1 MKKLIKKIAAVSLAT
16 ALVFS
21 AVGATTAGAVREG
34 FDPKKVGGKV
44 VLTSFADPVIFIW
57 NRASDS
63 ASNDIMGMIFETLV
77 ASDFNGQPIPGLA
90 TSWTFDKKNLTY
102 TFKLRKGVK
111 WHDGKPF
118 TAKDV
123 KVTFDMYTDPDSLNT
138 YKADYQSIESVTIVD
153 DYTVKFKL
161 KENNVF
167 FLTGGPA
174 NVGAILPAHHFP
186 NGVKDYNANNSKFGR
201 HPIGTGPFKFKEWKS
216 DERVVLVANKDWW
229 QGRPYM
235 DEVVTRIL
243 PDANVEA
250 LNLIKGD
257 VDFVEALN
265 ARTLSQVAKDK
276 DLKTVTYDY
285 GRFDY
290 VGWNNYN
297 PIFKDKRVRQAINY
311 ALNRQAIVSQ
321 IFLGKA
327 YLGTG
332 PMHPKLPQEN
342 KNVKPYPYDLKKAAQ
357 LLDEAGWKKGPD
369 GIRAKDGKKLELEV
383 TYNNGNTNRQ
393 KIAQVLAAD
402 LKKIGVKAT
411 VRGYE
416 WSLYLDKYLKGEL
429 DLFVLAWGGY
439 NGATL
444 EHYGFFHSSA
454 IPDLE
459 KGTTGNNRMRVNYP
473 KVDKILEDYL
483 TEEDVNKRNKLYQ
496 ELHAFLAE
504 EAVAAFTHH
513 PKITAGMDK
522 NLMGV
527 KISMASPYFNIQDW
541 YWKK

>member
-1 MKKLIKKIAAVSLAT
+1 MKNMFKKIAAVSLAA

-21 AVGATTAGAVREG
+21 AIGATSAGAVRQG
-34 FDPKKVGGKV
+34 FDAKKAGGRV
-44 VLTSFADPVIFIW
+44 VISTFADPVVFIW

-63 ASNDIMGMIFETLV
+63 ASNDIMGFMFEALV
-77 ASDFNGQPIPGLA
+77 ASDINGQPIPGLA
-90 TSWTFDKKNLTY
+90 TSWKFDKPNLTY
-102 TFKLRKGVK
+102 TFNLRKGVK

-123 KVTFDMYTDPDSLNT
+123 KATFDMYIHPDSLNT
-138 YKADYQSIESVTIVD
+138 YKADYNSIESVTIVN
-153 DYTVKFKL
+153 DYQVKFKL

-167 FLTGGPA
+167 FLVGGPA

-186 NGVKDYNANNSKFGR
+186 NGVKDYNAKNSKFGR
-201 HPIGTGPFKFKEWKS
+201 FPIGTGPFKFKEWKE
-216 DERVVLVANKDWW
+216 DERVVLAANKDYWD
-229 QGRPYM
+229 GRPYL
-235 DEVVTRIL
+235 DEVIIRNL

-257 VDFVEALN
+257 VDFVEVLTP
-265 ARTLSQVAKDK
+265 RTLSQVAKDK

-290 VGWNNYN
+290 IGWNNKN
-297 PIFKDKRVRQAINY
+297 PIFTDKRVRQAMNY

-321 IFLGKA
+321 IYLGKA

-342 KNVKPYPYDLKKAAQ
+342 KSVKPYPYDLKKAAE
-357 LLDEAGWKKGPD
+357 LLAAAGWKKGSD
-369 GIRAKDGKKLELEV
+369 GILAKDGKKFDIEV
-383 TYNNGNTNRQ
+383 TYNTGNVQRQ
-393 KIAQVLAAD
+393 KISQVLAAD
-402 LKKIGVKAT
+402 LKKLGIKAT

-429 DLFVLAWGGY
+429 DMFVLAWGGY
-439 NGATL
+439 SGATL

-459 KGTTGNNRMRVNYP
+459 KGTAGNNRMRVDYP
-473 KVDKILEDYL
+473 KVDQMLEQYL
-483 TEEDVNKRNKLYQ
+483 TEEDPSKRNKIYQ
-496 ELHAFLAE
+496 ELHAFLAD

-513 PKITAGMDK
+513 PKQTAGMDK

-527 KISMASPYFNIQDW
+527 KISMANPFFNIHDW

>member
-1 MKKLIKKIAAVSLAT
+1 MIKKIAAVSLAT

-21 AVGATTAGAVREG
+21 AVGATSAGAVREG
-34 FDPKKVGGKV
+34 YDPKKAGGKV

-63 ASNDIMGMIFETLV
+63 ASNDLMDMMFEPLV
-77 ASDFNGQPIPGLA
+77 DSGFNGQPVPGLA
-90 TSWTFDKKNLTY
+90 TSWKFDKKNLTY
-102 TFKLRKGVK
+102 TFNLRKGVK

-123 KVTFDMYTDPDSLNT
+123 KFSFDMYIHPDSLNT
-138 YKADYQSIESVTIVD
+138 YKADYQSIESVSVVD

-167 FLTGGPA
+167 FLVGPA
-174 NVGAILPAHHFP
+174 NDGLIMPAHHFP
-186 NGVKDYNANNSKFGR
+186 NGVKDYNADNSKFGR
-201 HPIGTGPFKFKEWKS
+201 NPIGTGPYKLKEWKS
-216 DERVVLVANKDWW
+216 DERIVLVANRNWW
-229 QGRPYM
+229 AGRPYM

-257 VDFVEALN
+257 VDFVESITP
-265 ARTLSQVAKDK
+265 RTLSQVAKDK

-290 VGWNNYN
+290 VGWNNAN
-297 PIFKDKRVRQAINY
+297 PIFKDKKVRQAVNY

-327 YLGTG
+327 YPGTG

-342 KNVKPYPYDLKKAAQ
+342 KSVKPYPYDLKKSAA
-357 LLDEAGWKKGPD
+357 LLAEAGWKKGSD
-369 GIRAKDGKKLELEV
+369 GVLAKDGKKFEIEV
-383 TYNNGNTNRQ
+383 TYNNGNVIRQ

-402 LKKIGVKAT
+402 LKKLGIKAT

-416 WSLYLDKYLKGEL
+416 WSLYLDKYMKGEL
-429 DLFVLAWGGY
+429 DMFVLAWGGY
-439 NGATL
+439 DGASL
-444 EHYGFFHSSA
+444 EHYGIFHSSA
-454 IPDLE
+454 IPNIE
-459 KGTTGNNRMRVNYP
+459 KGTAGNNRMRINYP
-473 KVDKILEDYL
+473 KVDKILEQYL
-483 TEEDVNKRNKLYQ
+483 TEEDANKRIKMYQ

-513 PKITAGMDK
+513 PRVTAGMDK

-527 KISMASPYFNIQDW
+527 KISMASPYFNIHDW

>member
-1 MKKLIKKIAAVSLAT
+1 MKNLMNRITAISLAAVL
-16 ALVFS
+16 LFS
-21 AVGATTAGAVREG
+21 VLGATSAAAARKG
-34 FDPKKVGGKV
+34 FDPNKVGGKI
-44 VLTSFADPVIFIW
+44 VLTSFSDPVIFIW

-63 ASNDIMGMIFETLV
+63 ASIDLMGMMFESLV
-77 ASDFNGQPIPGLA
+77 KSDFNGQPIPGLA
-90 TSWTFDKKNLTY
+90 TSWKFDKPSLTY
-102 TFKLRKGVK
+102 TFNLRKGVK

-118 TAKDV
+118 TSKDV
-123 KVTFDMYTDPDSLNT
+123 KATFDMYIDPDSVNT
-138 YKADYQSIESVTIVD
+138 YKTDYESIQSVTIVD

-174 NVGAILPAHHFP
+174 SAGAILPAHHFP
-186 NGVKDYNANNSKFGR
+186 NGVKDYNAKNSKFGR
-201 HPIGTGPFKFKEWKS
+201 NPIGTGPFKFKEWKTA
-216 DERVVLVANKDWW
+216 ERVVLVANKDWW
-229 QGRPYM
+229 DGRPYL
-235 DEVVTRIL
+235 DEIVTRIL

-257 VDFVEALN
+257 VDFVEKLN
-265 ARTLSQVAKDK
+265 PRTLSEVAKNK
-276 DLKTVTYDY
+276 NLKTITYDE

-290 VGWNNYN
+290 VGWNNKN
-297 PIFKDKRVRQAINY
+297 PIFADKKVRQAMNY
-311 ALNRQAIVSQ
+311 ALDRQAIVSK
-321 IFLGKA
+321 IYLGKA

-332 PMHPKLPQEN
+332 PMHPTLPQEN
-342 KNVKPYPYDLKKAAQ
+342 KNVKPYPYDLKKAAE
-357 LLDEAGWKKGPD
+357 LLDEAGWKKGSD
-369 GIRAKDGKKLELEV
+369 GIRTKDGKKLELEV

-393 KIAQVLAAD
+393 KIAQVFAAD
-402 LKKIGVKAT
+402 LKKLGIKAN

-429 DLFVLAWGGY
+429 DMFVLAWGGY
-439 NGATL
+439 DGATL
-444 EHYGFFHSSA
+444 EHKGFFHSSA

-459 KGTTGNNRMRVNYP
+459 KGTAGNNRMRVDYP

-483 TEEDVNKRNKLYQ
+483 TEEDASKRIKLYQ

-513 PKITAGMDK
+513 PKNTAGMNK

-527 KISMASPYFNIQDW
+527 KISMASSFFNIEDW